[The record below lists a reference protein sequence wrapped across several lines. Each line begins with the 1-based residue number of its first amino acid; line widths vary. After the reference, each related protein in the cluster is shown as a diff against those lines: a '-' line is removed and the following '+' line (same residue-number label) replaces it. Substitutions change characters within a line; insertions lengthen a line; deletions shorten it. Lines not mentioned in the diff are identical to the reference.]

1 MRAVRSAWSVRTL
14 VVLVGAA
21 AVLAACGDDGG
32 DGGDD
37 AGGDL
42 PAVEGPTSPRVELT
56 ATEMAF
62 DPDGVAVD
70 AGNVEVVLDN
80 AGTVQHDVRIEEQP
94 FIVEAGPGQSASDR
108 ITLDKGRYRF
118 FCSIPGHRQ
127 AGMEG
132 VLEVR

>member
-1 MRAVRSAWSVRTL
+1 MRAVGSAWPVRTF
-14 VVLVGAA
+14 VVIGAT
-21 AVLAACGDDGG
+21 AVLAAAACGD

-42 PAVEGPTSPRVELT
+42 PAVEGPTAPRVELR

-62 DPDGVAVD
+62 DPDGIAVETGD
-70 AGNVEVVLDN
+70 VEVVLHND
-80 AGTVQHDVRIEEQP
+80 GTVQHDVRIEEQP
-94 FIVEAGPGQSASDR
+94 FIVEAGPGQSATDR
-108 ITLDKGRYRF
+108 ITLEKGRYRF